1 METMLRDYRPKKPVK
16 LSSKNQNKS
25 QSVRK
30 SGCRFDHKWL
40 VSFVLVALIILL
52 TFLAVK
58 IELTKFYRLKTN
70 ERVLLLK
77 NQKPIAY
84 LFFNIED
91 KQLTVTDL
99 QELNFNADNFDQLSS
114 MASESSKTLFY
125 AFLFNTMFDHSYE
138 YSSSEL
144 NKKELLT
151 FFKDQ
156 KSYYFF
162 LQDEAVLWRE
172 QKFNPKN
179 FVLVEPIFNC
189 PVAIINTTTETGLAT
204 SLANMLE
211 KSAFSIIKRDSN
223 TDSLERTK
231 IVYNTN
237 EPSCTYLIDKLNKV
251 FPPSVLIAD
260 ETETLNHRAALVIY
274 IGQDL
279 ANLYN
284 FFVSK
289 NLPLT
294 SDQ

>member
-1 METMLRDYRPKKPVK
+1 MLRDYRPNKPVK
-16 LSSKNQNKS
+16 LSQKKHSDSRSTQKINYQFNN
-25 QSVRK
+25 R
-30 SGCRFDHKWL
+30 WL
-40 VSFVLVALIILL
+40 VSFILVTLIILL

-70 ERVLLLK
+70 ERVLLLN

-84 LFFNIED
+84 LFFNIEN
-91 KQLTVTDL
+91 KQLTITDL
-99 QELNFNADNFDQLSS
+99 RDIELDLIDLDQKLEFNN
-114 MASESSKTLFY
+114 ESSKTLFY

-138 YSSSEL
+138 YLSSDL
-144 NKKELLT
+144 NKKELLA
-151 FFKDQ
+151 FFKD
-156 KSYYFF
+156 KKPYYFF

-179 FVLVEPIFNC
+179 FILVEPVFNC

-223 TDSLERTK
+223 TDNLEQTK
-231 IVYNTN
+231 IIYNDN
-237 EPSCTYLIDKLNKV
+237 ESSCGHLIDKLSKI
-251 FPPSVLIAD
+251 FPPSVLLAD
-260 ETETLNHRAALVIY
+260 ETEALNHRAALVIY

-289 NLPLT
+289 NLQEN
-294 SDQ
+294 SN